1 MSRKSF
7 STATP
12 RFSFKAHT
20 TTGKGN
26 ADSEICVD
34 DYMVVLAAV
43 TLPMLAGQILE

>member
-12 RFSFKAHT
+12 RFSLLAHT
-20 TTGKGN
+20 TTVKGN
-26 ADSEICVD
+26 ADLETCVD

-43 TLPMLAGQILE
+43 TLTMLTGQILE